1 MLEKLINYWK
11 FTKLAFV
18 HSYFQFIF
26 GCFLFKN
33 VENYVRL
40 PISSNC
46 VAFSEWIFET
56 RVISNQYQSIN
67 IKWSSND
74 EFTRNKKPLQTQVNL
89 IWHLCPQIMCTWEFR
104 LATGFWKNLNPYQ
117 LYRYVSMKLTSNP
130 AKKNLHVQWILY
142 FLYYLTHCVFLCW
155 KKKLQN
161 TI

>member
-18 HSYFQFIF
+18 HSHFQFFF

-33 VENYVRL
+33 VENYVSL

-67 IKWSSND
+67 IKWSSGD
-74 EFTRNKKPLQTQVNL
+74 EFTRNKKPLQTQVHL
-89 IWHLCPQIMCTWEFR
+89 IWHLCPQIMCFWEIR
-104 LATGFWKNLNPYQ
+104 LFIPRNSCNWILKEPPTPINCTGMF
-117 LYRYVSMKLTSNP
+117 
-130 AKKNLHVQWILY
+130 QWIKHQFDKYIMYIKQIIFNLM
-142 FLYYLTHCVFLCW
+142 FMFMTH
-155 KKKLQN
+155 
-161 TI
+161 